1 MPGVSLEAVS
11 ASAGVKEVPSLESF
25 LLDMRQ
31 AVVLIGVAMEMVDS
45 VLVYEKF
52 MKDVTKFLNRILG
65 LKLHVQN
72 MVSIL
77 CIAFP
82 TASMYCCHCMQSG
95 CGAPLQSVGRYC
107 LVCSQHCRV
116 PCQSLPVKLAVPPCA
131 S

>member
-72 MVSIL
+72 MVSMYVLHFQLLL
-77 CIAFP
+77 CTVAIA
-82 TASMYCCHCMQSG
+82 CN
-95 CGAPLQSVGRYC
+95 
-107 LVCSQHCRV
+107 
-116 PCQSLPVKLAVPPCA
+116 LAVVFLYRV
-131 S
+131 